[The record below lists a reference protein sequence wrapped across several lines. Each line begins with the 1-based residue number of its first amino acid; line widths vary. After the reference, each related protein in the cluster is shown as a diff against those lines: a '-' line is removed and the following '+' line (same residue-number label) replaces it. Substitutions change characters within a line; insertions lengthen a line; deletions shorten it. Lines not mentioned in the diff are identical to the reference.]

1 MAVGTAVLARRSRGE
16 RQIAQR
22 ARYLQSLKEADMPL
36 EIMSPAFA
44 HSSPI
49 PTKYARDGENLS
61 PPLKWTGAP
70 EGTRS
75 FALTCED
82 PGAPSGTFRHW
93 AIANIPAD
101 RKGISEGTGATAEEV
116 STTPRDV
123 FDSARNDFG
132 RTGYDGPA
140 PPHGDG
146 VHHYHFKVAA
156 LDIDALEISPG
167 ETAEELWRAARQHIL
182 AEAETVGTYQ
192 R

>member
-1 MAVGTAVLARRSRGE
+1 MRL
-16 RQIAQR
+16 
-22 ARYLQSLKEADMPL
+22 
-36 EIMSPAFA
+36 MSPAFV
-44 HSSPI
+44 HGGPI

-61 PPLKWTGAP
+61 PPLNWTGSPA
-70 EGTRS
+70 GTRS
-75 FALTCED
+75 FALICED
-82 PGAPSGTFRHW
+82 PDAPSGTFRHW

-101 RKGISEGTGATAEEV
+101 RNSISEGTGATAEDV
-116 STTPRDV
+116 STAPDI

-140 PPHGDG
+140 PPLGHG

-156 LDIDALEISPG
+156 LDVDALEITPG
-167 ETAEELWRAARQHIL
+167 ETADELWSAARPHII